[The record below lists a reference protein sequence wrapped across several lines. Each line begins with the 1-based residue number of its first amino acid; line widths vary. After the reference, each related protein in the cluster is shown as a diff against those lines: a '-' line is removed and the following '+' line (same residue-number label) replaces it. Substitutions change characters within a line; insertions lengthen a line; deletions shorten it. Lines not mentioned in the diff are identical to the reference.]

1 MKQPA
6 DGWDRDEREALDPV
20 ADEIAALRECH
31 ANDPP
36 LDLLRAAHA
45 DALPPDLQA
54 RVSDHLADSA
64 WSRALVDGANDV
76 EHSLD
81 APASDRLFARIAQ
94 STTPRPPLFSAI
106 RFGSRVLAAAAALI
120 IIAALWVSWR
130 GTVPAAPPSTSAAPQ
145 STVARTEPPPFELPL
160 RKPDVRLS
168 VSALTWRGPSG
179 AASLVDDLAPALD
192 TFRASD
198 YARAAQMLEPIGRQ
212 YPKAFEPRF
221 YRGISLLFLNDA
233 SGAIDELQTAAQLAD
248 SSFSSDVAWYL
259 AVAEA
264 RAGRLATARV
274 YLDPLCRTANAH
286 AADACDAIKKLD
298 GAR

>member
-20 ADEIAALRECH
+20 ADEIAALRERH

-54 RVSDHLADSA
+54 RVSDHLTESA

-81 APASDRLFARIAQ
+81 APASDRLFARITQ
-94 STTPRPPLFSAI
+94 STTPRRPLFSAI
-106 RFGSRVLAAAAALI
+106 RFSSRVLAAGAALI

-130 GTVPAAPPSTSAAPQ
+130 GTASIARPSKPAAPQT
-145 STVARTEPPPFELPL
+145 TVARAEPPFELPL
-160 RKPDVRLS
+160 RKPEVRLS

-179 AASLVDDLAPALD
+179 AASFVDDLAPALD
-192 TFRASD
+192 AFRASD
-198 YARAAQMLEPIGRQ
+198 YARAAQMLEPIARQ
-212 YPKAFEPRF
+212 YPKAFEPPF
-221 YRGISLLFLNDA
+221 YRGVSLLFLNDP
-233 SGAIDELQTAAQLAD
+233 SGAIDELQRAARLAD
-248 SSFSSDVAWYL
+248 SSFSSDAAWYL
-259 AVAEA
+259 AVAE
-264 RAGRLATARV
+264 RRVGRLAAARV

-286 AADACDAIKKLD
+286 TADACGAIKKLD

>member
-6 DGWDRDEREALDPV
+6 DGWDRDEREALEPV
-20 ADEIAALRECH
+20 ADEIAALRERH

-54 RVSDHLADSA
+54 RVSDHLTESA

-81 APASDRLFARIAQ
+81 APASDRLFARITQ
-94 STTPRPPLFSAI
+94 STTPQRPLFSAV
-106 RFGSRVLAAAAALI
+106 RFASRVLAAAAALI
-120 IIAALWVSWR
+120 IITALWVSWR
-130 GTVPAAPPSTSAAPQ
+130 GTASVAPPSKPAASQ
-145 STVARTEPPPFELPL
+145 TTVARAEPPFELPL

-192 TFRASD
+192 AFRASD
-198 YARAAQMLEPIGRQ
+198 YARAAQLLQPIERQ
-212 YPKAFEPRF
+212 YPKAFEPPF
-221 YRGISLLFLNDA
+221 YRGISLLFLNDPSA
-233 SGAIDELQTAAQLAD
+233 AIDELQTAARLAD

-259 AVAEA
+259 AVAEL
-264 RAGRLATARV
+264 RAGRLVAARV

-286 AADACDAIKKLD
+286 TADACDAIKKLD

>member
-6 DGWDRDEREALDPV
+6 DGWDRDEREVLEPV
-20 ADEIAALRECH
+20 ADEIAALRERH
-31 ANDPP
+31 VNDPS

-54 RVSDHLADSA
+54 HVADHLADSA

-81 APASDRLFARIAQ
+81 AASSDRLYARITK
-94 STTPRPPLFSAI
+94 STTERPSWFSAA
-106 RFGSRVLAAAAALI
+106 RFASRLLAAAAALL

-130 GTVPAAPPSTSAAPQ
+130 GTVPAAPPSQPAAAQ
-145 STVARTEPPPFELPL
+145 TTIARAEPPPIELPL

-179 AASLVDDLAPALD
+179 GTSLVDDLAPALD
-192 TFRASD
+192 AFRASD
-198 YARAAQMLEPIGRQ
+198 YTRAAQMLEPLERQ
-212 YPKAFEPRF
+212 YPRAIEPPF
-221 YRGISLLFLNDA
+221 YRGVSLLFLNA
-233 SGAIDELQTAAQLAD
+233 PGAAIDELQTAARLAD
-248 SSFSSDVAWYL
+248 DTFSMDVTWYL
-259 AVAEA
+259 AVAQL
-264 RAGRLATARV
+264 RAGRPAAARV

-286 AADACDAIKKLD
+286 TADACDALKKLD